1 MRLKF
6 QIAIELTQIAELN
19 RGPLKTLL
27 LEKIHDLY
35 RQKEIEFPITVAVAR
50 FMSEAT
56 RQLGGPG
63 ARYDREGLL
72 RWYQGRFAEV
82 QPPITEED
90 FLTQSRAK
98 LYLMLVEVSRRSFP
112 AAGQA

>member
-27 LEKIHDLY
+27 LQKIHDLY
-35 RQKEIEFPITVAVAR
+35 RQKEIEFPVTVAIAR

-56 RQLGGPG
+56 RQMGGPG

-72 RWYQGRFAEV
+72 RWYQARFAGIEPV
-82 QPPITEED
+82 ISEED
-90 FLTQSRAK
+90 FRTQSRNQ
-98 LYLMLVEVSRRSFP
+98 LHQTLVEI
-112 AAGQA
+112 